1 MKFLIITVCFNEV
14 THIRETCESV
24 VGQSC
29 VDFEW
34 IVVDGGSTDRTVEI
48 LEEYREKI
56 TVLISESDNGIYH
69 AMNKGIQRAKGEY
82 LIFLNGGDS
91 FVDKDILQGVKD
103 ELSADLIY
111 GDLLTSGNPPSKIR
125 FPEAL
130 SKKDLLKKMFPHQA
144 TFIRRSLFDR
154 FGTYDESFKIAGDYE
169 WFVRVLSDSSVT
181 TRHISKYVSIFR
193 DDGISQNKAFRMLRK
208 RENHRIRWKYYPS
221 YRFSFKGLKEAFRF
235 FFNK

>member
-1 MKFLIITVCFNEV
+1 MKISIITVCFNEV
-14 THIRETCESV
+14 AHIRETCEGV
-24 VGQSC
+24 VGQLC
-29 VDFEW
+29 EDFEW
-34 IVVDGGSTDRTVEI
+34 IVVDGGSTDGTVEI

-91 FVDKDILQGVKD
+91 FADKDILQGVKD

-125 FPEAL
+125 FPETL

-208 RENHRIRWKYYPS
+208 RENHRVRWKYYPS
-221 YRFSFKGLKEAFRF
+221 YRFSFKGIKEMLRF
-235 FFNK
+235 YIK